1 MRVMVRFVSPWRK
14 RIAAHVYSTIVLS
27 LNELNTYEEYSCFK
41 SLFFQLKN
49 QFPAK
54 WSLSEINA
62 WAWDSE
68 TEA

>member
-1 MRVMVRFVSPWRK
+1 MKNIP
-14 RIAAHVYSTIVLS
+14 ALS
-27 LNELNTYEEYSCFK
+27 HC
-41 SLFFQLKN
+41 FFQLKN

-62 WAWDSE
+62 WDWDSE